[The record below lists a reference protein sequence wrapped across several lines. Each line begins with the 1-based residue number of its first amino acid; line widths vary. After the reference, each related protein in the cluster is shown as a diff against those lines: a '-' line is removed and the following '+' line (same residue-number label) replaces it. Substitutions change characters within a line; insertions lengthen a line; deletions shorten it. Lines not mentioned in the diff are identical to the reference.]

1 MLMRMTKLRGGEA
14 IRTSSVVGAPKKE
27 PTIGES
33 YFLLC
38 PPLSPLADARIVNTS
53 AVVAINGDVIVTET
67 GSQYRIQKESEA
79 VKESQ
84 EQIEFSS
91 N

>member
-1 MLMRMTKLRGGEA
+1 MLVRMTKLRGGKA
-14 IRTSSVVGAPKKE
+14 IRTSTVVGEPKKE

-33 YFLLC
+33 FFLLC

-67 GSQYRIQKESEA
+67 GSQYRIQKEIEA
-79 VKESQ
+79 EESS